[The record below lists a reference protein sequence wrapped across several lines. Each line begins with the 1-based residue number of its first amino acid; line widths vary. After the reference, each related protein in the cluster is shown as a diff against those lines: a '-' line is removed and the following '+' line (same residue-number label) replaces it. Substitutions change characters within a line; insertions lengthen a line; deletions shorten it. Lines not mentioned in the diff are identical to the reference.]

1 MFETISDIKKK
12 EDNFLFN
19 SSSQTKLIKKNNT
32 VYDINQNIEEIYV
45 ILEGKAE
52 SYSNNVASVLTL
64 GKGSVL
70 GLMDTLLDRN
80 YSKKIKAKTTLV
92 LAIINKEKIA
102 NALNKNTFQ
111 SALIKSLAID
121 IDSNKPNTWS

>member
-1 MFETISDIKKK
+1 MFKTISDIKKK
-12 EDNFLFN
+12 EDNFLFS
-19 SSSQTKLIKKNNT
+19 SSSQTRLIKKNNT

>member
-12 EDNFLFN
+12 EDNFLFS
-19 SSSQTKLIKKNNT
+19 SSSQTRLIKKNKT

>member
-1 MFETISDIKKK
+1 M
-12 EDNFLFN
+12 
-19 SSSQTKLIKKNNT
+19 
-32 VYDINQNIEEIYV
+32 
-45 ILEGKAE
+45 EGKAE

>member
-1 MFETISDIKKK
+1 MFKTISDIKKK
-12 EDNFLFN
+12 EDNFLFS
-19 SSSQTKLIKKNNT
+19 SSSQTRLIKKNNT

-52 SYSNNVASVLTL
+52 SYSNNVASALTL

>member
-52 SYSNNVASVLTL
+52 SYSNNVASALTL